1 MKISTLHV
9 FNGLASPMQVHG
21 AHAVDGEEPDRQK
34 KEEQTMKSYKAIVVA
49 VIMAAG
55 MAIGT
60 AGAVLAD
67 SEGAGVNG
75 TTNPSEWT
83 NPGSASGNAA
93 VQTES
98 GPIRGP
104 VQTGALPDGSVKAE
118 NRRSLNMDVARQNMS
133 PQLRGLTNIQSGP

>member
-1 MKISTLHV
+1 
-9 FNGLASPMQVHG
+9 
-21 AHAVDGEEPDRQK
+21 
-34 KEEQTMKSYKAIVVA
+34 MKSYKAIVVA

-83 NPGSASGNAA
+83 NLGSASGNDA

-98 GPIRGP
+98 GQVRGP

-118 NRRSLNMDVARQNMS
+118 NRRSLNMDVAQQNMS